1 MRERDTRVCERP
13 HAGGD
18 PRYDL
23 EPNARLCERECLLGA
38 APEHER
44 ISTFEPDH
52 HVMAVRQLHQH
63 AVDPL
68 LGEPP

>member
-44 ISTFEPDH
+44 D
-52 HVMAVRQLHQH
+52 LH
-63 AVDPL
+63 L
-68 LGEPP
+68 